1 VNARDDATDRVR
13 RFYER
18 AARDYDH
25 WTDLFDRLLLDDR
38 RVVLC
43 SQARGRTLEVG
54 VGTGRNLALYGP
66 DIEVTGIDVSA
77 AMLEIARRRIEAR
90 GKDLRVGDAHSL
102 QFPNATFDTVVFT
115 LTLCT
120 IPNERQALAE
130 ARRVLRP
137 GGRLLTL
144 EHVRSPNAPVRWVQ
158 RALDP
163 LFSLTGDHLLRDPLD
178 HVEQLGFEVEFSKRR
193 KGGLIEEVIARA
205 IDRGYASPSDRSA
218 QIPGDTGLLFRH

>member
-1 VNARDDATDRVR
+1 VNVRDDATDRVR

-18 AARDYDH
+18 AARDYDR

-38 RVVLC
+38 RVILC

-54 VGTGRNLALYGP
+54 VGTGRNLAHYTP
-66 DIEVTGIDVSA
+66 DIEVTGIDVSP

-102 QFPNATFDTVVFT
+102 PFPNATFDTVVFT

-163 LFSLTGDHLLRDPLD
+163 LFGLTGDHLLRDPLD
-178 HVEQLGFEVEFSKRR
+178 HIEQLGFEVELSRR
-193 KGGLIEEVIARA
+193 SKGGLIEEVIARA
-205 IDRGYASPSDRSA
+205 IEGAREHPA
-218 QIPGDTGLLFRH
+218 FRP